1 MGLKRLPE
9 SCPPPDRI
17 LRSPRLVLPAGAID
31 SHAHVLGPAATYPYA
46 VERVYT
52 PEDCTLADYVAQLKA
67 LGVSRGVLVQPS
79 VYGTDNRAMLAALS
93 AQPIPLRGVAV
104 IRPDISDIDL
114 REMHALGVRGIRC
127 NLVDLKDRLSGIPLA
142 QLTALANRVR
152 PLGWHLE
159 LLAHVHET
167 PTLFND
173 FINFPVDV
181 VFGHFGYVPMSTGID
196 NPGFE
201 GLLAL
206 MAAGK
211 AWVKMTGPYRI
222 SALHSPPY
230 ADLRSTVAAV
240 IDANPDRLVWGSDWP
255 HVMMKRQMPNDADLV
270 DLLADWIPN
279 GSLLQKILI
288 DNPQK
293 LYDFL

>member
-1 MGLKRLPE
+1 MPE
-9 SCPPPDRI
+9 HCPPPDRN
-17 LRSPRLVLPAGAID
+17 LRSPRLVLPAGTID
-31 SHAHVLGPAATYPYA
+31 SHAHVLGPASDYPYA
-46 VERVYT
+46 AERIYT
-52 PEDCTLADYVAQLKA
+52 PDDCTLADYVAQLKA

-104 IRPDISDIDL
+104 IGPEVSDSDL
-114 REMHALGVRGIRC
+114 QHMHLLGVRGIRC
-127 NLVDLKDRLSGIPLA
+127 NLVDLKDRASEVPLA

-152 PLGWHLE
+152 HLGWHLE

-167 PTLFND
+167 PTLFD
-173 FINFPVDV
+173 DLINFPVDL
-181 VFGHFGYVPMSTGID
+181 VFGHFGYVPISNGIHH
-196 NPGFE
+196 PGFD

-222 SALHSPPY
+222 SALHNPPY
-230 ADLRSTVAAV
+230 TDLSAVVAAV

-255 HVMMKRQMPNDADLV
+255 HVMMKHRMLNDAELV
-270 DLLADWIPN
+270 DLLADWIPTDA
-279 GSLLQKILI
+279 LRQKILI
-288 DNPQK
+288 DNPEK
-293 LYDFL
+293 LYDFS